1 MLRHEGW
8 HVEVANDGYEAID
21 LLEHCSFDA
30 LLMDISMPGMDGF
43 QTLER
48 IRSLPDGHT
57 GCVVAVSAYATQEMT
72 ERVLSAGFD
81 GFLAKPIEPEAIR
94 RVLSELPPSDVD
106 AAGERCPTGATQP
119 DGAVDIID
127 VATLETHTEG
137 DRELIRRLARI
148 FDRNYPDV
156 LRRLADTIASRE
168 WEALHQL
175 LHKLRG
181 TLGDIGGSAAS
192 EIAGELSRAGG
203 ARDAVAAE
211 QAFARLRATL
221 RATSDRLSAIAAEG
235 DDEA

>member
-1 MLRHEGW
+1 M
-8 HVEVANDGYEAID
+8 
-21 LLEHCSFDA
+21 
-30 LLMDISMPGMDGF
+30 
-43 QTLER
+43 
-48 IRSLPDGHT
+48 PDGHT

-72 ERVLSAGFD
+72 ERALSAGFD
-81 GFLAKPIEPEAIR
+81 GFLPKPIEPEAIR
-94 RVLSELPPSDVD
+94 RVLSEPPPSDVG
-106 AAGERCPTGATQP
+106 AASERCPAGATQS

-137 DRELIRRLARI
+137 DRELIRRLALI
-148 FDRNYPDV
+148 FDHGYPDV
-156 LRRLADTIASRE
+156 VRRIADAIASRE

-221 RATSDRLSAIAAEG
+221 RATSDRLSTIAAEG